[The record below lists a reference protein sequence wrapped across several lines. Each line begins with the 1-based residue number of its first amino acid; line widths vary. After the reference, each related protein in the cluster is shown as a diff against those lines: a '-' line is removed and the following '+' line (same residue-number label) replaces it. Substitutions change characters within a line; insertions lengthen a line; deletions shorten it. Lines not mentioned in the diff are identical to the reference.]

1 MQVNSHKDLVVW
13 QKGIKLCK
21 IVYEVTE
28 KFPRSEIYGI
38 TSQMRRSAVSI
49 PSNIAEG
56 YGRRNP
62 KENKQFVN
70 IAYGSAVELETQV
83 IISEKLNI
91 IIFDWQ
97 EIKNKLEE
105 VKKMLYK
112 YREYLSNYQC
122 D

>member
-1 MQVNSHKDLVVW
+1 MSYQKLEVW
-13 QKGIKLCK
+13 QKSIGLVVKIYSATKL
-21 IVYEVTE
+21 
-28 KFPRSEIYGI
+28 FPKEEIFGLV
-38 TSQMRRSAVSI
+38 SQMRRSAVSI